1 MSKFLIIFALHFEMH
16 CDCGRRLSKGQAS
29 LPLHSPCTTIVPLF
43 GREDRSA
50 QAGGSEGLQES
61 I

>member
-1 MSKFLIIFALHFEMH
+1 MSKNLVKFA
-16 CDCGRRLSKGQAS
+16 
-29 LPLHSPCTTIVPLF
+29 VLF